1 VDFAAPFWA
10 ISASIFSPAKLMQA
24 VSQGFLPKIVTEALD
39 ARGEVDAKLR
49 DVIREVVTSWAG
61 RIAAPLSSEVNGK
74 TRGRGSTDKD
84 GSNASRA
91 AQVRETV
98 EREVPLVR
106 RKMDEYIHDRRTR
119 DMLLRAVLEEVM
131 VQYAAWLE
139 KQGLVAGVGPGKRAK
154 GKGREDGVWEEE
166 AFGEWAVGA
175 FGLDEAVD
183 DDDEDRGFD

>member
-1 VDFAAPFWA
+1 
-10 ISASIFSPAKLMQA
+10 MQA
-24 VSQGFLPKIVTEALD
+24 VSQGFLPKVVTEALD

-49 DVIREVVTSWAG
+49 DVIGEVVTSWAG
-61 RIAAPLSSEVNGK
+61 RMAAPLNGEVNGK
-74 TRGRGSTDKD
+74 SRGRGSTEKD
-84 GSNASRA
+84 GSNAARA
-91 AQVRETV
+91 AHVRETV

-131 VQYAAWLE
+131 VQYGAWLE
-139 KQGLVAGVGPGKRAK
+139 KQGLVAGAGPGKRAK

-166 AFGEWAVGA
+166 AFAEWAVGA

-183 DDDEDRGFD
+183 DDDEEDRGFD